1 MEKAPLP
8 NCQLKEFGVSEKIL
22 NEPPDIQKASS
33 LPLLFSE
40 VFPKENNL
48 YTSQTIS
55 NMFATDKRLPHTF
68 FFLFFFL
75 LLQALSHG
83 ESKLFASNLCQN
95 PDLCLF
101 ILQSCVL
108 TMRPSL
114 SWHSLEDWNVLM
126 VKIFPVKGKHMRKKK
141 KKKKQDT

>member
-1 MEKAPLP
+1 MNLQTYRKPPHCL
-8 NCQLKEFGVSEKIL
+8 CSFLKCFQKKIISIL
-22 NEPPDIQKASS
+22 HRQ
-33 LPLLFSE
+33 
-40 VFPKENNL
+40 
-48 YTSQTIS
+48 SQ